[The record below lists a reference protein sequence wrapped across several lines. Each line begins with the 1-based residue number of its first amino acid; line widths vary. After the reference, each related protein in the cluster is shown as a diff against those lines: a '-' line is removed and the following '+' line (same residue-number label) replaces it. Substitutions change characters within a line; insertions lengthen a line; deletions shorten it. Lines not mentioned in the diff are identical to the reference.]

1 MPPLSSTDKQILLHI
16 GYPKS
21 ASTTLQKCLFC
32 KGKNSTFLGLYPRN
46 NIGIDSS
53 KNTQGIPYLKDS
65 KLQAFYKYLHNSREY
80 DPIRAIGLW
89 RSIESTHASGKSSI
103 LLSHEALT
111 APFFSKV
118 NSAEKRQRLKLLFPK
133 AKILIVIRNQFDWLR
148 SQYRDHPF
156 DPDNLTSGEAY
167 KFNQWTDKVLSG
179 HRSSR
184 VMEALNYVKVIKSYE
199 KDFGKGNVNVLL
211 FEELTEDLPAFSQK
225 MAEFLGEEYTFV
237 LQNLQEKR
245 ENKGVSEIYNK
256 LRRKQRKDSSAPL
269 IDKIIVRLLNSRF
282 IKSLPQQK
290 YTYNHSN
297 QILINSLF
305 SSGNRELATYR
316 NLDLT
321 KHGYPV

>member
-1 MPPLSSTDKQILLHI
+1 
-16 GYPKS
+16 
-21 ASTTLQKCLFC
+21 
-32 KGKNSTFLGLYPRN
+32 
-46 NIGIDSS
+46 
-53 KNTQGIPYLKDS
+53 
-65 KLQAFYKYLHNSREY
+65 
-80 DPIRAIGLW
+80 
-89 RSIESTHASGKSSI
+89 
-103 LLSHEALT
+103 
-111 APFFSKV
+111 
-118 NSAEKRQRLKLLFPK
+118 
-133 AKILIVIRNQFDWLR
+133 
-148 SQYRDHPF
+148 
-156 DPDNLTSGEAY
+156 
-167 KFNQWTDKVLSG
+167 
-179 HRSSR
+179 
-184 VMEALNYVKVIKSYE
+184 MEALNYVKVIKSYE

-225 MAEFLGEEYTFV
+225 MAEFLGEEYAFV

-269 IDKIIVRLLNSRF
+269 IDKIIVRLLSSRF